1 MMKKTFEIT
10 GSSRI
15 IKVVMDD
22 ETRDITI
29 TFKGEKVYQYNSVS
43 EFDFRMFKE
52 DIQNGES
59 VGKSFEKRIRN
70 KYAGKKIMKERDS
83 MWEAAKPLFI
93 LYGTASIILLIF
105 SFICWIF
112 NLKL

>member
-15 IKVVMDD
+15 MKVVMDD

-70 KYAGKKIMKERDS
+70 KYAGKKIMKERDP

-93 LYGTASIILLIF
+93 LYGTASIVWLIF
-105 SFICWIF
+105 GFICWIF

>member
-15 IKVVMDD
+15 MKVVMDD

-70 KYAGKKIMKERDS
+70 KYAGKKIMKERDP

-93 LYGTASIILLIF
+93 LYGTASIISLIF

>member
-1 MMKKTFEIT
+1 MKKTFEIT

-15 IKVVMDD
+15 LKVVMDD

-29 TFKGEKVYQYNSVS
+29 TFKGEKVYKYYSVA
-43 EFDFRMFKE
+43 EFDFRVFKE

-70 KYAGKKIMKERDS
+70 KYAGKRLRKRDS

>member
-15 IKVVMDD
+15 MKVVMDD

-59 VGKSFEKRIRN
+59 VGKSFEKRIR
-70 KYAGKKIMKERDS
+70 KVCRKKIMKERDP

-93 LYGTASIILLIF
+93 LYGTASIVLLIF
-105 SFICWIF
+105 GFICWIF

>member
-1 MMKKTFEIT
+1 MKKTFEIT

-15 IKVVMDD
+15 MKVVMDD

-70 KYAGKKIMKERDS
+70 KYAGKRIMKERDS

-93 LYGTASIILLIF
+93 LYGTASTILLIF

>member
-15 IKVVMDD
+15 MKVVMDD

-93 LYGTASIILLIF
+93 LYGAASIILLIF

>member
-1 MMKKTFEIT
+1 MKKTFEIT

-15 IKVVMDD
+15 MKVVMDD

-70 KYAGKKIMKERDS
+70 KYAGKIMKERDS

>member
-15 IKVVMDD
+15 MKVVMDD

-59 VGKSFEKRIRN
+59 VGKSFEKESGISMPE
-70 KYAGKKIMKERDS
+70 KDYERERPYVGS
-83 MWEAAKPLFI
+83 R
-93 LYGTASIILLIF
+93 
-105 SFICWIF
+105 
-112 NLKL
+112 

>member
-15 IKVVMDD
+15 MKVVMDD

-70 KYAGKKIMKERDS
+70 KYAGKRIMKERDP

-93 LYGTASIILLIF
+93 LYGTASIVLLIF
-105 SFICWIF
+105 GFICWIF

>member
-15 IKVVMDD
+15 LKVVMDD

-29 TFKGEKVYQYNSVS
+29 TFKGEKVYKYYSVA

-70 KYAGKKIMKERDS
+70 KYAGKKIMKKRDP
-83 MWEAAKPLFI
+83 MKEAAKPLFI
-93 LYGTASIILLIF
+93 LYGTASIVLLIF
-105 SFICWIF
+105 GFICWIF